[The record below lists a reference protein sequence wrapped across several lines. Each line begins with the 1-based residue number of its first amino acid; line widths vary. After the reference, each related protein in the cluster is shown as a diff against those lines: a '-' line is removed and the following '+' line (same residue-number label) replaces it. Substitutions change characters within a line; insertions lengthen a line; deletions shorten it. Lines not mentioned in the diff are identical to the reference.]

1 MITTP
6 PLYAIWPNLN
16 TPNLKFDAKG
26 VYDVTV
32 LLDPKEETHAAFI
45 HSIEEMYEK
54 AISDMAAEHKK
65 PKIKRADSPIR
76 PVTDKEGNDLG
87 TFKIKFKL
95 AASGE
100 TKDGRKYERKP
111 ALFGADGKPFTGVVG
126 HNAKVRVAFKPTAF
140 FAAALGAGL
149 SLRLEAVQVLE
160 AGGQRGFADFG
171 FTAAAEPEA
180 SAAPTDMSDTEF

>member
-45 HSIEEMYEK
+45 QSIEEMYEK
-54 AISDMAAEHKK
+54 AISDMATEHKK

-95 AASGE
+95 TASGE

-126 HNAKVRVAFKPTAF
+126 HNAKVRVAF
-140 FAAALGAGL
+140 
-149 SLRLEAVQVLE
+149 RLEAVQVLE
-160 AGGQRGFADFG
+160 AGGQRGFNDFG

-180 SAAPTDMSDTEF
+180 PAAPTDMSDMEF